1 MMTSV
6 HNNYMKSKQ
15 WVNDSI
21 KSLSE
26 TEKVVWAKAIK
37 EHNKKVVEVSKFMKA
52 FFKE

>member
-1 MMTSV
+1 
-6 HNNYMKSKQ
+6 MKDKQ

-21 KSLSE
+21 KGILE
-26 TEKVVWAKAIK
+26 VWKVDVAKNVK